1 MKLMI
6 CIKYTFT
13 LKFNIVL
20 TENAIVENR
29 KKNNYIS

>member
-13 LKFNIVL
+13 WKFNIVL
-20 TENAIVENR
+20 TEIAIDGN
-29 KKNNYIS
+29 KKKE